1 MHGMAKGLVAGLLLV
16 WGAASSPAMAADLA
30 VQNLQ
35 FVISEL
41 GPQRADLAFFAGERL
56 CARWDVVGA
65 TPATDGLVDFEVT
78 WQLTNAED
86 KVQAFNT
93 AFVTRRP
100 WKGSDAFSRINFVF
114 MLPEHLAAGQMVLEC
129 TILDKVA
136 DKRVRFQQELT
147 IKPAAFGLMSP
158 MFVYDAEGRVAA
170 PLGGSVGQTL
180 HFAMSTV
187 GEDRTQETWDFALE
201 VHLLDLAGEEV
212 VSLARPITVATG
224 DRRVIEN
231 PKSHALF
238 RGGIALDQPGS
249 FTLRLVV
256 TDKAS
261 GATSQVELPIE
272 ILDPSAPATL
282 ANRAATT
289 R

>member
-1 MHGMAKGLVAGLLLV
+1 MHGMAKALVAGLLLA
-16 WGAASSPAMAADLA
+16 WGAASSPAAAADLA

-41 GPQRADLAFFAGERL
+41 GPQRADLEYFAGERL

-65 TPATDGLVDFEVT
+65 APAPDGLVDFEVT
-78 WQLTNAED
+78 WQLTNVED
-86 KVQAFNT
+86 KVEAFNT

-100 WKGSDAFSRINFVF
+100 WKGSEAFSRINFVF
-114 MLPEHLAAGQMVLEC
+114 KLPDHLQAGKAVLEC
-129 TILDKVA
+129 TILDKLA
-136 DKRVRFQQELT
+136 DKRVKFQQELT

-158 MFVYDAEGRVAA
+158 VFVYDAEGRIAA

-180 HFAMSTV
+180 HFAISTV
-187 GEDRTQETWDFALE
+187 GEDRMQETWDYSME
-201 VHLLDLAGEEV
+201 VRLLDLQGEEV
-212 VSLARPITVATG
+212 VSLARPITVATA

-231 PKSHALF
+231 TKAHALF

-256 TDKAS
+256 TDKTS
-261 GATSQVELPIE
+261 GGTSQFELPIE

-282 ANRAATT
+282 AGRSTT
-289 R
+289 AR